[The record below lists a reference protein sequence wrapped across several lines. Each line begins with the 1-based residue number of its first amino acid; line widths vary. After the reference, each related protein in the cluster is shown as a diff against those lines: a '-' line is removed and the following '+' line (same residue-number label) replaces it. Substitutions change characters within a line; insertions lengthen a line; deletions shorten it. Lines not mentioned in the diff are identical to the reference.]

1 MNAVSSILRAAPLA
15 LLLLTAGCFRPA
27 GESIMP
33 TPGVLLPDNVGEPA
47 VDAPSLEALPT
58 IEAEEGSTV
67 ILPVEPPTES
77 DGVTDQPAPEAAGAE
92 MGAQPSPL
100 DAQAQ
105 AQPTPLPT
113 LVPATSTPQFITP
126 GVPLGPITP
135 DPTEPALNATSTPSG
150 LITPTSLP
158 GTSGDDCLYIVQAG
172 DNLFRIA
179 TSRGFTVEDM
189 RRANPNLVGDPPVLQ
204 IGQLLNLPECQPA
217 GAPSAPINAGTALDE
232 VPAGQPLLAP
242 ATAPPE
248 FMVGETYTVRP
259 GDTLF
264 TISQRFGVSIQAI
277 VDANNLT
284 NPDRLSIGQT
294 LIIPAR

>member
-1 MNAVSSILRAAPLA
+1 MNVVSSVLRAAPLA
-15 LLLLTAGCFRPA
+15 LLLLAAGCFRPA

-33 TPGVLLPDNVGEPA
+33 TPGVPLPDTMGESE
-47 VDAPSLEALPT
+47 VDAPLLEALPT
-58 IEAEEGSTV
+58 IEVDESTV
-67 ILPVEPPTES
+67 VPPVEPLTES
-77 DGVTDQPAPEAAGAE
+77 DSIPDQPPSEAAGA
-92 MGAQPSPL
+92 QPSTL

-105 AQPTPLPT
+105 AQPTPIPT
-113 LVPATSTPQFITP
+113 LIPATSTPQFITP

-135 DPTEPALNATSTPSG
+135 DPTEPILNATSTPSG

-189 RRANPNLVGDPPVLQ
+189 RRANPDLVGDPPILQ

-217 GAPSAPINAGTALDE
+217 GAPSAPAGAGTALDE
-232 VPAGQPLLAP
+232 VPVGQPLLAP
-242 ATAPPE
+242 STAPPE
-248 FMVGETYTVRP
+248 FIAGETYTVRP

-277 VDANNLT
+277 VDANNLA

-294 LIIPAR
+294 LIIPSR

>member
-1 MNAVSSILRAAPLA
+1 MSSILRAAPLA

-47 VDAPSLEALPT
+47 IDAPSLEALPT
-58 IEAEEGSTV
+58 LEADESMV
-67 ILPVEPPTES
+67 IPLVEPLAES
-77 DGVTDQPAPEAAGAE
+77 DGVPAEPVPDAAGAE
-92 MGAQPSPL
+92 MGVQPNL
-100 DAQAQ
+100 LGEQAQ
-105 AQPTPLPT
+105 AQPTPMPT

-135 DPTEPALNATSTPSG
+135 DPTEPILNATSTPSG

-217 GAPSAPINAGTALDE
+217 GVPSAPLGAQTAPDE

-248 FMVGETYTVRP
+248 FMAGEIYTVRP

>member
-1 MNAVSSILRAAPLA
+1 MNAVCFVLRAAPVA

-27 GESIMP
+27 GESIVP
-33 TPGVLLPDNVGEPA
+33 TPGVILPDNLGELA
-47 VDAPSLEALPT
+47 VDTPLLEAPPT
-58 IEAEEGSTV
+58 LEVDESAV
-67 ILPVEPPTES
+67 ILPVEPLTEGG
-77 DGVTDQPAPEAAGAE
+77 DAAPETAPEAAGPELSAP
-92 MGAQPSPL
+92 PSPL
-100 DAQAQ
+100 EAQAE

-113 LVPATSTPQFITP
+113 LIPATSTPQFITP

-135 DPTEPALNATSTPSG
+135 DPTEPIVNATSTPSG

-189 RRANPNLVGDPPVLQ
+189 RRVNPDLVGDPPVLQ

-217 GAPSAPINAGTALDE
+217 GAPSAPMGAGTALDE

-248 FMVGETYTVRP
+248 FMAGETYTVRP

-277 VDANNLT
+277 VDANNLA